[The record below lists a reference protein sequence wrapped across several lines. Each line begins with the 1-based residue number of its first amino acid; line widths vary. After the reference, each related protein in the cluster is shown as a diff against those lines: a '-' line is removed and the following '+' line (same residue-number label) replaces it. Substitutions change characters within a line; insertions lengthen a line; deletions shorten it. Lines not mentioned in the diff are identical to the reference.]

1 MDKKLELVV
10 QALQER
16 IGAIVS
22 QYETHVAVLRAEI
35 TELTIKIQDLEA
47 PKEEIKE

>member
-1 MDKKLELVV
+1 MEKVELVV

-16 IGAIVS
+16 IGEIVS

-35 TELTIKIQDLEA
+35 TQLTIRIQEMEA
-47 PKEEIKE
+47 PKEQPEG